1 MFMSDPTKLP
11 SHSTQADF
19 LNLVEDSKSKE
30 DRRLEQIQTKAEDLS
45 RQVRNLLLLYPL
57 IRLEYEKARL
67 GPDGLNMFRGLDT
80 LYLSF
85 AMFDY
90 ISECMLFDLGAK
102 RERIIQH
109 LAKEVKRIKPRLSKK
124 NSALAS
130 EIILD
135 QLCNSKQNH
144 QSFSFDYFDAQSD
157 SKMSRRF
164 RLLLF
169 KIGDDDEGRYHL
181 TKEGFAAYLSML
193 ELDTNMAQE
202 VDEYLIQKLIERGNF
217 EDALRVAS
225 RNRKR
230 TIELKDSL
238 KQKIFKLNR
247 DIFNVDWKG
256 DIKPFLDQS
265 RDHIQARIK
274 EEGHMLE
281 SLTEEL
287 DQTEIKNKDNLLKL
301 HDTIHNCQS
310 QHRDLHKE
318 IMGFNEKFLAAQ
330 TKTFRTPRI
339 SNLAHLE
346 EEVLTL
352 MGEKSIDDLS
362 SQVPEITATM
372 NSPTIKRIFDPLM
385 ILSII
390 DDQDREE
397 QGKTEVVASDLVL
410 LNNPL
415 DRFET
420 KIIQEMEAYLQ
431 EVVSSEDETNL
442 KAVILRAEAEN
453 RFSAEQILC
462 LVYLSFQWYGNADRS
477 PGIRFEKME
486 NKKQKLT
493 PKLSKSV
500 YLSGDNLLI
509 KRGN

>member
-1 MFMSDPTKLP
+1 MSNSTHLP
-11 SHSTQADF
+11 NRTSQADF
-19 LNLVEDSKSKE
+19 LNLIEDSEFKE
-30 DRRLEQIQTKAEDLS
+30 ESRLEQIQTKADDLS

-57 IRLEYEKARL
+57 IRLEYEKTRL

-102 RERIIQH
+102 REGIIQH

-144 QSFSFDYFDAQSD
+144 QSFEFDYFDAQKE
-157 SKMSRRF
+157 SKMTRSF
-164 RLLLF
+164 RLILF
-169 KIGDDDEGRYHL
+169 KIGEDDEGRYHL

-202 VDEYLIQKLIERGNF
+202 VDEYLIQKLIDRGNF
-217 EDALRVAS
+217 EDALRVAG

-230 TIELKDSL
+230 TIELKESL

-247 DIFNVDWKG
+247 DIFNVDWQH

-274 EEGHMLE
+274 EEGYMLE
-281 SLTEEL
+281 NLTDEI
-287 DQTEIKNKDNLLKL
+287 DQTEVNNKDNLLKL
-301 HDTIHNCQS
+301 HDTIHDCQS
-310 QHRDLHKE
+310 QHRDLHKD

-330 TKTFRTPRI
+330 SKTFRTPRI
-339 SNLAHLE
+339 SNLANLE
-346 EEVLTL
+346 EEILSL
-352 MGEKSIDDLS
+352 MGKKSVNDLS
-362 SQVPEITATM
+362 SQAPEITSMM
-372 NSPTIKRIFDPLM
+372 NMPSIKRIFDPLM

-397 QGKTEVVASDLVL
+397 LGKSEVEASDLVL
-410 LNNPL
+410 LNDPL

-420 KIIQEMEAYLQ
+420 NIIQEMEAYLKQ
-431 EVVSSEDETNL
+431 AVAPEGETNL
-442 KAVILRAEAEN
+442 KALILQAEAEN

-477 PGIRFEKME
+477 PGFQFEKLTT
-486 NKKQKLT
+486 KKLT

-509 KRGN
+509 KRGE

>member
-1 MFMSDPTKLP
+1 MTSPSDNPLLA
-11 SHSTQADF
+11 TQFDF
-19 LNLVEDSKSKE
+19 LNLIEDSKSKE
-30 DRRLEQIQTKAEDLS
+30 ESRLEQIKTKADDLS

-57 IRLEYEKARL
+57 IRLEYEKVRL

-124 NSALAS
+124 NSAQAG

-135 QLCNSKQNH
+135 QLCNAKQNH
-144 QSFSFDYFDAQSD
+144 QSFAFDYFDAQKE
-157 SKMSRRF
+157 SKMSRSF
-164 RLLLF
+164 RLILF
-169 KIGDDDEGRYHL
+169 KIGEDDEGRYHL

-193 ELDTNMAQE
+193 ELDSNMAQE
-202 VDEYLIQKLIERGNF
+202 VDEYLIQKLIDRGNF
-217 EDALRVAS
+217 ADALRVAG

-247 DIFNVDWKG
+247 DIFNVDWQQ

-281 SLTEEL
+281 NLTDEI
-287 DQTEIKNKDNLLKL
+287 DQTEVNNKDNLLKL
-301 HDTIHNCQS
+301 HDTIHDCQS
-310 QHRDLHKE
+310 QHRDLHKD

-330 TKTFRTPRI
+330 SRTFRTPRI
-339 SNLAHLE
+339 SNLANLE
-346 EEVLTL
+346 DEILSLLGKKNVN
-352 MGEKSIDDLS
+352 DLS
-362 SQVPEITATM
+362 LQAPEITATM
-372 NSPTIKRIFDPLM
+372 NMPSIKRIFDPLM
-385 ILSII
+385 ILSVI

-397 QGKTEVVASDLVL
+397 RGKSEVKASDLVL

-431 EVVSSEDETNL
+431 QTVPTEGETNL
-442 KAVILRAEAEN
+442 KAVILQAESEN

-477 PGIRFEKME
+477 PKFQFEKLT

-509 KRGN
+509 KRGE